1 MHVDIPVTAQEFG
14 QKQLFGEH
22 VRGQNRQNQRM
33 SEELPLTYAP
43 RDRIDAFEELA
54 NDFVREVLGLP
65 WAMMTNESAL
75 SDFSGCGLDDRDDL
89 GWLDDEAHRAFWDKW
104 VVERVCDRYRI
115 ESFPVTIYMVQLFE
129 RIERAAPVQ

>member
-1 MHVDIPVTAQEFG
+1 
-14 QKQLFGEH
+14 
-22 VRGQNRQNQRM
+22 M
-33 SEELPLTYAP
+33 SEKLPLTYAP

-54 NDFVREVLGLP
+54 NDFVREVLCLP
-65 WAMMTNESAL
+65 WAMMTDESAL

-89 GWLDDEAHRAFWDKW
+89 DGLDNEAHRAFWDKW

-129 RIERAAPVQ
+129 RIERAAPLQ